1 MQEIDINLI
10 KPNPDN
16 PRTID
21 ADMFDKLVKSIT
33 DFPQML
39 KIRPLVIDENNVLL
53 GGNMRYKAL
62 KELGYTK
69 VPTIQ
74 IGELT
79 DEQKKEFII
88 KDNVGFG
95 DWDWNVLANE
105 WDEEKLQEWGLEIK
119 GFEPEKGGEGAETG
133 EKCELCGK

>member
-1 MQEIDINLI
+1 MEIDINLI

-21 ADMFDKLVKSIT
+21 ADMFDKLVKTIT

-79 DEQKKEFII
+79 DEKRK
-88 KDNVGFG
+88 N
-95 DWDWNVLANE
+95 L
-105 WDEEKLQEWGLEIK
+105 
-119 GFEPEKGGEGAETG
+119 
-133 EKCELCGK
+133 